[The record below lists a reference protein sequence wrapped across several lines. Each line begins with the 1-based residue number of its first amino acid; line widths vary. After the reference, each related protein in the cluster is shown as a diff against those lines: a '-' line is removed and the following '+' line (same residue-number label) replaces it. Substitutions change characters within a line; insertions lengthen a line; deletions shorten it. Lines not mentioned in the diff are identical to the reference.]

1 MNPSSLPDS
10 HPLGLADL
18 QETIRRRAE
27 QIYIE
32 SGEIP
37 GRDLDNWSQAEQEIM
52 QELATHESSAK
63 GAPFKAGLGANAE
76 KRTALIVRVQGV
88 QYICEYNPEL
98 SQGYTP
104 GEFGSGAS
112 VPVRIEG
119 DKLFLIRPNGAELET
134 TIVRKIG

>member
-1 MNPSSLPDS
+1 MNPSPFPDS

-18 QETIRRRAE
+18 QEAIRRRAE
-27 QIYIE
+27 QIYIQ

-52 QELATHESSAK
+52 QELATPK
-63 GAPFKAGLGANAE
+63 GAPFKPGFGLNGNR
-76 KRTALIVRVQGV
+76 RTAVIVRLQGV

-98 SQGYTP
+98 SDGYTP

-112 VPVRIEG
+112 VPVRMEG
-119 DKLFLIRPNGAELET
+119 DKLFIIRPNGAELET